1 MMTKRMH
8 LVVSNDPALCR
19 MPGKVYRVMR
29 RDAGKSNTSPATTIR
44 SAGKT
49 FVDSPA
55 ERFAG
60 QLPVRYD
67 ERFVKWIPIVV
78 PLFAILLAVGAY
90 FILRMVL

>member
-1 MMTKRMH
+1 MR
-8 LVVSNDPALCR
+8 LVVSNDAALCR
-19 MPGKVYRVMR
+19 MPGIRSVASC
-29 RDAGKSNTSPATTIR
+29 DATLGKSNTSSATTIR

-67 ERFVKWIPIVV
+67 ERFVKGIPIVV
-78 PLFAILLAVGAY
+78 PLFAIMLAVGAS